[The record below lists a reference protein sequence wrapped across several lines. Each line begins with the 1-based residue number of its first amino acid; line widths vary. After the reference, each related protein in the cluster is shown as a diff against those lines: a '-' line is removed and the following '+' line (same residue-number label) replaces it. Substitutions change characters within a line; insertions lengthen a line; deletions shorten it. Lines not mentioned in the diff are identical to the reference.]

1 MALSAFDDESRGPHA
16 GQLRTVLGPAESLWR
31 QLLAHA
37 AEQDPSLVE
46 LWHFAGS
53 KYDWSLRLKQKDRVL
68 LHMTPCRK
76 HFLAGIVLGE
86 KTIASAQAR
95 GLPKP
100 VLAAIEEAP
109 RYAEGRGIRRKV
121 SSAADLRVV
130 KRLLEL
136 KMSGGPAATS
146 AR

>member
-1 MALSAFDDESRGPHA
+1 
-16 GQLRTVLGPAESLWR
+16 
-31 QLLAHA
+31 
-37 AEQDPSLVE
+37 
-46 LWHFAGS
+46 
-53 KYDWSLRLKQKDRVL
+53 
-68 LHMTPCRK
+68 MTPCK
-76 HFLAGIVLGE
+76 GHFLAGIVLAE
-86 KTIASAQAR
+86 KAVAQAQAK
-95 GLPKP
+95 GFPKP
-100 VLAAIEEAP
+100 VLAALEAAP

>member
-1 MALSAFDDESRGPHA
+1 VALSAFDDESRGPDA

-37 AEQDPSLVE
+37 VERDPSVVE

-53 KYDWSLRLKQKDRVL
+53 RYGWSLRLKQKDRVL
-68 LHMTPCRK
+68 VHMTPCK
-76 HFLAGIVLGE
+76 EHFLAGIVLGE

-95 GLPKP
+95 GLLKP
-100 VLAAIEEAP
+100 VLAAIEEVP

-121 SSAADLRVV
+121 ASAADLRVV